1 MDSQANPILAS
12 HRRAQK
18 ALAIVN
24 AQMNESEH

>member
-1 MDSQANPILAS
+1 MDSQADPILAS

-24 AQMNESEH
+24 AQMNES